1 MMIKGLALSEESVQK
16 DRKKEQYRMR
26 PSDRTRL
33 AVHLLLMVI
42 PPAMVLV
49 ALALGQDASW
59 DVRNYH
65 FYNPF
70 AYLTGRMGHDIAMGQ
85 VATYYNPLLHL
96 PFYKAVV
103 YLPPRA
109 VGFVLGLLPGLNIFL
124 LYGLARRT
132 IGSAMPVRAEWLC
145 LAAAA
150 LGLLGAAGI
159 SEIGTSFGDSV
170 VSLLVL
176 ASLWLLVRLR
186 AHLAT
191 PGFAGLGVAAAAG
204 LLAGAAFGL
213 KQPFAIYAVGLCAA
227 FFGLALPWRRRFRLA
242 FVFGLGVLAGAA
254 LTGGFWMLE
263 MWQRFQNPLFPYFNQ
278 IFHSPWGAEAPY
290 RDERFLPKGLGMQL
304 LFPIWFVFK
313 PLQVAEVPFR
323 DLRFAVLYLV
333 LIVALIF
340 WLARRLGVLVRK
352 PAAARGAER
361 EALSE
366 PPMLGFMII
375 FMGVTFVVWMKLF
388 AVYRYLMVCEMLAPL
403 VLLLL
408 LDFLTNDSRRRLM
421 LVLGCFALILV
432 SVRPAVW
439 ERRPWGPSYFGV
451 QAPAIDAPADTLV
464 LAAGLE
470 PVAYMIPFFPPRVR
484 FLRIQSY
491 FTGPSA
497 QPNATDRMMQG
508 IVAGHQGP
516 LFILYR
522 SFEEAA
528 ARAALAFYGLT
539 LGEQDCQTFIPG
551 IEPDQNYPFHFCPL
565 IKEERR

>member
-1 MMIKGLALSEESVQK
+1 
-16 DRKKEQYRMR
+16 MR
-26 PSDRTRL
+26 PRDRTLLVVRL
-33 AVHLLLMVI
+33 FLMAI
-42 PPAMVLV
+42 PPVMGLV
-49 ALALGQDASW
+49 ALWLGQDASW

-70 AYLTGRMGHDIAMGQ
+70 AYLTGRMGQDIAMAQ

-96 PFYKAVV
+96 PFYKAVTH
-103 YLPPRA
+103 LPPRA
-109 VGFVLGLLPGLNIFL
+109 VGFILGLLPGLNIFL

-132 IGSAMPVRAEWLC
+132 IGSAFPVKAEWLG
-145 LAAAA
+145 LAAAV

-176 ASLWLLVRLR
+176 AALWLLVRLR
-186 AHLAT
+186 AHLAA
-191 PGFAGLGVAAAAG
+191 PGLAGLGVAVSAG
-204 LLAGAAFGL
+204 LLAGAALGL

-227 FFGLALPWRRRFRLA
+227 FFGLALPWRRRFWLA

-254 LTGGFWMLE
+254 LTGGFWMIE

-278 IFHSPWGAEAPY
+278 LFHSAWGAEAPY
-290 RDERFLPKGLGMQL
+290 RDERFLPKGLGMQF

-323 DLRFAVLYLV
+323 DLRFALLYLV
-333 LIVALIF
+333 LIVALIL
-340 WLARRLGVLVRK
+340 WLARRLGALVPK
-352 PAAARGAER
+352 PAAAGGAQGEP
-361 EALSE
+361 LSA
-366 PPMLGFMII
+366 PPILGFMII

-388 AVYRYLMVCEMLAPL
+388 AVYRYLMVCEMLVPLALIL
-403 VLLLL
+403 VLNRIVG
-408 LDFLTNDSRRRLM
+408 DPRRRVI
-421 LVLGCFALILV
+421 LVLGCFALMLV
-432 SVRPAVW
+432 TVRPAFW
-439 ERRPWGPSYFGV
+439 DRTPWGQSYFGV

-470 PVAYMIPFFPPRVR
+470 PVAYIIPYFPPQVR

-497 QPNATDRMMQG
+497 EPNATDRLMQA
-508 IVAGHQGP
+508 IIAEHKGP

-522 SFEEAA
+522 SYEEAA
-528 ARAALAFYGLT
+528 ARNAMAFYGLT
-539 LGEQDCQTFIPG
+539 PGEGDCRTFIPG
-551 IEPDQNYPFHFCPL
+551 IEPGQNYPFYFCSVEK
-565 IKEERR
+565 KEGR